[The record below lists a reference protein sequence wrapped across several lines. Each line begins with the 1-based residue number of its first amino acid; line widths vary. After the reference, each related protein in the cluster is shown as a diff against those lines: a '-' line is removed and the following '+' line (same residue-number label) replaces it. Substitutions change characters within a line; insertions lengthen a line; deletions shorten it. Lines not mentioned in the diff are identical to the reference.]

1 MFSKIFSLTTL
12 VAAASA
18 YTVLT
23 PALNSTVAKGKSTSV
38 TWSSV
43 DTDASQFSIYL
54 VNFKDWP
61 PTVISLAQ
69 NVPQSAKSVD
79 VTIPCDVS
87 SDYGWQLNFINGT
100 NTYVIYAQ
108 SNAFSLTGS
117 CVDPTTSSS
126 VSVATTTAYAT
137 KNSTVTAFS
146 TATTTAISKVIETVT
161 FTNPIVWFVQPTSIG
176 SMCAPPK
183 TVTVY
188 ADGPA
193 PTDCSSGSGPSGSSS
208 GAHSSGS
215 GADSGSS
222 SGAGS
227 SSGSGSGSGSPGT
240 YSNSTTGTSKPS
252 YSVLPS
258 GTGSGPKSTSTATT
272 PVFTGAATS
281 VQAGSMLALIAGAA
295 VLLL

>member
-1 MFSKIFSLTTL
+1 MFSKIFSFTTL
-12 VAAASA
+12 VAAVSA

-23 PALNSTVAKGKSTSV
+23 PTLNSTVVKGKSTSV

-43 DTDASQFSIYL
+43 DTDASTFSIYL

-69 NVPQSAKSVD
+69 NVPQSEKSVD
-79 VTIPCDVS
+79 VTIPCDVT

-108 SNAFSLTGS
+108 SNSFSLSGS
-117 CVDPTTSSS
+117 CVNPTTTSS

-137 KNSTVTAFS
+137 KNSTVTAYS

-161 FTNPIVWFVQPTSIG
+161 FTSPIVWFVQPTSIG
-176 SMCAPPK
+176 SMCAPEK

-188 ADGPA
+188 ASGPS
-193 PTDCSSGSGPSGSSS
+193 PTGTGSESSGHGSGSGSGPSG
-208 GAHSSGS
+208 
-215 GADSGSS
+215 
-222 SGAGS
+222 
-227 SSGSGSGSGSPGT
+227 T
-240 YSNSTTGTSKPS
+240 YGNSTTPATKPS
-252 YSVLPS
+252 YSVSPS
-258 GTGSGPKSTSTATT
+258 GTGAGVGAGSGPKSTSTTT

-281 VQAGSMLALIAGAA
+281 VQAGSLLALVAGAA
-295 VLLL
+295 VFLL

>member
-1 MFSKIFSLTTL
+1 MFSKIFSLATL

-23 PALNSTVAKGKSTSV
+23 PTLNSTVAKGKSTSV

-69 NVPQSAKSVD
+69 NVPQSDNSVD
-79 VTIPCDVS
+79 VTIPCDVK

-126 VSVATTTAYAT
+126 VSSHGLVR
-137 KNSTVTAFS
+137 ST
-146 TATTTAISKVIETVT
+146 
-161 FTNPIVWFVQPTSIG
+161 
-176 SMCAPPK
+176 
-183 TVTVY
+183 Y
-188 ADGPA
+188 L
-193 PTDCSSGSGPSGSSS
+193 
-208 GAHSSGS
+208 
-215 GADSGSS
+215 
-222 SGAGS
+222 
-227 SSGSGSGSGSPGT
+227 
-240 YSNSTTGTSKPS
+240 YR
-252 YSVLPS
+252 VLPS
-258 GTGSGPKSTSTATT
+258 GTGSGPKSTTTGTT

-295 VLLL
+295 VALL

>member
-23 PALNSTVAKGKSTSV
+23 PTLNSTVAKGKPTSV

-69 NVPQSAKSVD
+69 NVPQSEKSVD

-161 FTNPIVWFVQPTSIG
+161 FTSPIVWFVQPTSIG

-193 PTDCSSGSGPSGSSS
+193 PTDCSSGSGPLGSPSG
-208 GAHSSGS
+208 GHG
-215 GADSGSS
+215 
-222 SGAGS
+222 
-227 SSGSGSGSGSPGT
+227 SGSGSGSGSPGT

-258 GTGSGPKSTSTATT
+258 GTGSGPKTTSTATT

-281 VQAGSMLALIAGAA
+281 VKAGSMLALIAGAA
-295 VLLL
+295 VVLL

>member
-1 MFSKIFSLTTL
+1 MFSKIFSLTTF

-18 YTVLT
+18 YTILT
-23 PALNSTVAKGKSTSV
+23 PTLNSTVAKGKSTSV

-43 DTDASQFSIYL
+43 DTDASDFSIYL
-54 VNFKDWP
+54 VNFQDWP

-69 NVPQSAKSVD
+69 NVPQSEGSVD

-108 SNAFSLTGS
+108 SDAFSLTGS

-137 KNSTVTAFS
+137 KNSTVTAYS
-146 TATTTAISKVIETVT
+146 TVTATAISKVIETVT
-161 FTNPIVWFVQPTSIG
+161 FTSPIVWFVQPTDTG
-176 SMCAPPK
+176 SMCAPEK

-188 ADGPA
+188 AAGPA
-193 PTDCSSGSGPSGSSS
+193 PTGHGSGSGSSS
-208 GAHSSGS
+208 GSN
-215 GADSGSS
+215 
-222 SGAGS
+222 
-227 SSGSGSGSGSPGT
+227 PGT
-240 YSNSTTGTSKPS
+240 YSNSTTGSSKPS
-252 YSVLPS
+252 YSSTPS
-258 GTGSGPKSTSTATT
+258 GTGSGPKSTSTSTT
-272 PVFTGAATS
+272 AVFTGAATS

-295 VLLL
+295 VFLL

>member
-1 MFSKIFSLTTL
+1 MFSKIFSLTTF

-23 PALNSTVAKGKSTSV
+23 PTLNSTVAKGKSTSV

-43 DTDASQFSIYL
+43 DTDASDFSIYL
-54 VNFKDWP
+54 VNFQDWP

-69 NVPQSAKSVD
+69 NVPQSEGSVE

-126 VSVATTTAYAT
+126 VSVATTTAYVT
-137 KNSTVTAFS
+137 KNSTVTATT
-146 TATTTAISKVIETVT
+146 TATTTAISKVVETVT

-176 SMCAPPK
+176 SMCAPEK

-188 ADGPA
+188 A
-193 PTDCSSGSGPSGSSS
+193 SGPSPT
-208 GAHSSGS
+208 
-215 GADSGSS
+215 
-222 SGAGS
+222 GS
-227 SSGSGSGSGSPGT
+227 SSGSSGT
-240 YSNSTTGTSKPS
+240 YGNSTTAISKPS
-252 YSVLPS
+252 YSS
-258 GTGSGPKSTSTATT
+258 TGSGPKSTTTT

-281 VQAGSMLALIAGAA
+281 TQAGSMLALIAGAVA
-295 VLLL
+295 LLL